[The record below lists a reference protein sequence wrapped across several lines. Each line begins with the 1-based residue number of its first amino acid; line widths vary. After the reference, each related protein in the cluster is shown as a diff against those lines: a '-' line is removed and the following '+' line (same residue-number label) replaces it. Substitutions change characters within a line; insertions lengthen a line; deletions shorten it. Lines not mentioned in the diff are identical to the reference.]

1 MKSYKIAL
9 LPGDGIGPEVTAE
22 AVKAV
27 EAAGARHGFSVQWAA
42 YPFGAGH
49 YNRTGETLPDSVL
62 DEMALCDAM
71 MLGAVGDPSVKPG
84 ILERGILLKLRFH
97 FDQYVNLRPARSYGS
112 VPCPVPLA
120 EGKRIDSIVV
130 RENTE
135 DFYMGIGAAAQKDG
149 IDLPFEAERGLYKL
163 AGRLS
168 ASFTPDCAAALQI
181 GALTRPGIERVTRFA
196 FELAKKRGE
205 KEVVLASK
213 ANAVPF
219 LYGFLDEETKRAAAE
234 YPEIGLKIQNVDAL
248 CYHLARNPAAHGVIL
263 CPNLFGDIVSDLL
276 SALTGGL
283 GLGAGGNIGARLSM
297 FEPVHGSAPDIA
309 GTGRAN
315 PLAAIL
321 AAGMMLDHIGESA
334 GARSIDAAVTAYLEK
349 SGGAEKPVE
358 LGGKASCQ
366 AAGDAVAER
375 IAQNG

>member
-1 MKSYKIAL
+1 MLPASAL
-9 LPGDGIGPEVTAE
+9 
-22 AVKAV
+22 
-27 EAAGARHGFSVQWAA
+27 
-42 YPFGAGH
+42 
-49 YNRTGETLPDSVL
+49 GEM
-62 DEMALCDAM
+62 ELCDAM

-97 FDQYVNLRPARSYGS
+97 FDQYINLRPARSYGS
-112 VPCPVPLA
+112 VPCPVPLP
-120 EGKRIDSIVV
+120 EGVRIDSVVV

-149 IDLPFEAERGLYKL
+149 FDLPFEAERGLYKL

-168 ASFTPDCAAALQI
+168 ANFTPDCPAALQI
-181 GALTRPGIERVTRFA
+181 GALTRPGIERVTRYA
-196 FELAKKRGE
+196 FGLAEKRGE

-219 LYGFLDEETKRAAAE
+219 MYGFLDEETKRVAGE
-234 YPEIGLKIQNVDAL
+234 YPNVALKIQNVDAL
-248 CYHLARNPAAHGVIL
+248 CYRLARNPAAHGVVL

-283 GLGAGGNIGARLSM
+283 GLGAGGNIGDRLSM

-309 GTGRAN
+309 GTGKAN

-321 AAGMMLDHIGESA
+321 AAAMMLAHIGESA
-334 GARSIDAAVTAYLEK
+334 GAESVDAAVTSYLEK

-358 LGGKASCQ
+358 LGGSALCR
-366 AAGDAVAER
+366 AVGDAVAREVK
-375 IAQNG
+375 

>member
-27 EAAGARHGFSVQWAA
+27 EAAGARHGFKVQWTA
-42 YPFGAGH
+42 YPFGAAH
-49 YNRTGETLPDSVL
+49 YNRTGEILPDSAL
-62 DEMALCDAM
+62 GEMELCDAM

-97 FDQYVNLRPARSYGS
+97 FDQYINLRPARSYAN
-112 VPCPVPLA
+112 VPCPVPLPD
-120 EGKRIDSIVV
+120 GVHIDSIVV

-135 DFYMGIGAAAQKDG
+135 DFYMGIGAAAQKGGFDF
-149 IDLPFEAERGLYKL
+149 PFEAERGLYKL
-163 AGRLS
+163 SGRLS
-168 ASFTPDCAAALQI
+168 ANFVPDCAAALQI
-181 GALTRPGIERVTRFA
+181 GALTRPGVERVTRYA
-196 FELAKKRGE
+196 FGLAKKREE
-205 KEVVLASK
+205 KEVILASK

-234 YPEIGLKIQNVDAL
+234 YPDIALKIQNVDAL
-248 CYHLARNPAAHGVIL
+248 CYHLARNPAGYGVIL

-283 GLGAGGNIGARLSM
+283 GLGAGGNIGDRLSM

-309 GTGRAN
+309 GTGKAN

-321 AAGMMLDHIGESA
+321 CAAMMLEHIGESA
-334 GARSIDAAVTAYLEK
+334 GARSVDAAVTSYLEK
-349 SGGAEKPVE
+349 SGTSDARPVE
-358 LGGKASCQ
+358 LGGCALCR
-366 AAGDAVAER
+366 AVGDSVARE
-375 IAQNG
+375 IK